1 MFWARPPTA
10 GWVGGDRYG
19 DNVMDERPAPDPV
32 KLAGQFDEWVRGE
45 TLVGRML
52 ANLKTGRM
60 PEVLAGAAD
69 GPHADRVAPLVV
81 LWDGWERGKTIPL
94 EVAEGLRDGG
104 LERLL
109 ADLSSG

>member
-19 DNVMDERPAPDPV
+19 DDVMDERPAPDLV
-32 KLAGQFDEWVRGE
+32 KLASQFDEWVRGE

-69 GPHADRVAPLVV
+69 GPYADRVALLVV

-104 LERLL
+104 LEWLL

>member
-1 MFWARPPTA
+1 
-10 GWVGGDRYG
+10 
-19 DNVMDERPAPDPV
+19 MDERPAPDPV

-60 PEVLAGAAD
+60 PEVLAGPAD
-69 GPHADRVAPLVV
+69 GPYADRVAPLVV
-81 LWDGWERGKTIPL
+81 LWDGWERGRTIPL

-109 ADLSSG
+109 ADLASG

>member
-1 MFWARPPTA
+1 MFWAYLPVA
-10 GWVGGDRYG
+10 SWVRGDRYG
-19 DNVMDERPAPDPV
+19 DNVIDERPAPDPV
-32 KLAGQFDEWVRGE
+32 KLASQFDEWVRGE

-69 GPHADRVAPLVV
+69 GPHADRVASLVV

-94 EVAEGLRDGG
+94 EVAEGLRDEG

-109 ADLSSG
+109 ADLASG